1 MLEVSRPSWFDAGRP
16 GAFDV
21 LCWRLLMLALAGV
34 APTRATR
41 PLWRL
46 AVGGTFD
53 LLAGVCGHLRALISM
68 TRWDLGGTSPQISF
82 WISSQKRRHFRA
94 YLHTF

>member
-1 MLEVSRPSWFDAGRP
+1 MLEVNRPSWFDAGCP

-21 LCWRLLMLALAGV
+21 LCWHLLALAGV

-41 PLWRL
+41 PLWLL

-53 LLAGVCGHLRALISM
+53 LLAGVCGRLRALRALISM
-68 TRWDLGGTSPQISF
+68 TRPGLRLDVDKQRITPPNLFG
-82 WISSQKRRHFRA
+82 A
-94 YLHTF
+94 

>member
-21 LCWRLLMLALAGV
+21 LCWRLLALAGV

-41 PLWRL
+41 PLWLL

-53 LLAGVCGHLRALISM
+53 LLAGVCGRCG
-68 TRWDLGGTSPQISF
+68 R
-82 WISSQKRRHFRA
+82 
-94 YLHTF
+94 